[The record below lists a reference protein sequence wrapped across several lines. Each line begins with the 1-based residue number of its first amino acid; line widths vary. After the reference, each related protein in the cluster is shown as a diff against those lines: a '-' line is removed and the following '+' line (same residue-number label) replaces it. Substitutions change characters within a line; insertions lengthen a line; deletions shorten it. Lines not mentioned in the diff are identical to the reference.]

1 MPVHMKQPR
10 TRPETGDGI
19 IPESGQ
25 RATLIGQPVFGL
37 MFWQQIT
44 QLYHIRIYTYVCIIY
59 IYTYVYMS
67 YIYIYINNLI
77 IIGSAV
83 PAVSESHN
91 HNYRGYIPTYGGL

>member
-10 TRPETGDGI
+10 NGPETGDGI

-44 QLYHIRIYTYVCIIY
+44 QLYSIRIYTYICIIY
-59 IYTYVYMS
+59 IYVCIHV
-67 YIYIYINNLI
+67 IYTLII

-83 PAVSESHN
+83 PAVSGSYN